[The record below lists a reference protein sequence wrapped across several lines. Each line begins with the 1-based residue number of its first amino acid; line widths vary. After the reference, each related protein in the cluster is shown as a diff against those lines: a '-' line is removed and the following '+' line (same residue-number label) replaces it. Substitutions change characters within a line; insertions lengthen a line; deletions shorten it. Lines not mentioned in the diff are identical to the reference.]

1 MIYADA
7 NPAQAKTYENL
18 PRQRRAWNLRR
29 FKGKQMKKDLNYYLN
44 LPYVVIVVKDKNFDD
59 MF

>member
-18 PRQRRAWNLRR
+18 LRQRRILKESKWKNL
-29 FKGKQMKKDLNYYLN
+29 NCYLN
-44 LPYVVIVVKDKNFDD
+44 LSYVVIVLKDKNFDD